1 MALTT
6 LDTEIAA
13 HFFSHL
19 AADYDVRP
27 QLSQIS
33 CPTLVI
39 VGRHDWICTPAAGV
53 ALAQVIPDARLVEL
67 PDAGHFEFS
76 ERVERCDAQ
85 GDAASS
91 IAVGADQLCG
101 GERDPGEGSIAA
113 RIDPMPRGV
122 RVRVMEDLERAVA
135 VPDLDDERVAGLGV
149 RDRHRDAVVRLAPQ
163 QADVD
168 PVVVAA
174 VELAH

>member
-67 PDAGHFEFS
+67 PDAGHFGFS
-76 ERVERCDAQ
+76 ETP
-85 GDAASS
+85 AAFL
-91 IAVGADQLCG
+91 AHVRAYV
-101 GERDPGEGSIAA
+101 A
-113 RIDPMPRGV
+113 RLPRNRSTGRSV
-122 RVRVMEDLERAVA
+122 AESRAV
-135 VPDLDDERVAGLGV
+135 
-149 RDRHRDAVVRLAPQ
+149 
-163 QADVD
+163 
-168 PVVVAA
+168 
-174 VELAH
+174 